1 MASIPTTHY
10 FLSVNPDSIYVGD
23 FWIPFEKPE
32 HFKVK
37 KNFTVDVC
45 FEGAMGLTENVVIEF
60 ELLTAKKVAEF
71 VRGLLRCTK
80 IRLTSDSPPKRP
92 LYSISPTAMS
102 KIESTESFKEYEGIE
117 WDHAHFVFS
126 EMAKKFPRIKSAS
139 AFFLY
144 AYRYLEGLGQLEFP
158 YQTEIIKNAYQSLS
172 KAPLE
177 PEEEK
182 TFLSL
187 GGRHLRP
194 SSQRK
199 RAAKS

>member
-10 FLSVNPDSIYVGD
+10 FLAINQDSIYLGD
-23 FWIPFEKPE
+23 FWIPFENPA
-32 HFKVK
+32 HFTVK
-37 KNFTVDVC
+37 KNFTVDVS
-45 FEGAMGLTENVVIEF
+45 FKGAMGLTENVVIEF

-80 IRLTSDSPPKRP
+80 VRLISDSPPKRP

-102 KIESTESFKEYEGIE
+102 KIESTESFEEYANTE
-117 WDHAHFVFS
+117 WDHVHFIFS

-139 AFFLY
+139 SFFLY
-144 AYRYLEGLGQLEFP
+144 AYRYLEGLGQLQFP
-158 YQTEIIKNAYQSLS
+158 YQAEIIKNAYKSLS
-172 KAPLE
+172 KVPLE
-177 PEEEK
+177 PEEEE

-187 GGRHLRP
+187 GGRQVRN
-194 SSQRK
+194 SGQRN